1 MPIIVLA
8 VLTRPGAEPS
18 DRSVALGLLALVVPA
33 LWVSYPVFSRFA
45 QIEPTRMTTTE
56 FAVDVAAFGALGL
69 ASGLEGPN
77 LPLPV
82 RLLLGLLGAA
92 GLAYI
97 SATIRQRER
106 DGDTSTSF
114 FAD

>member
-1 MPIIVLA
+1 
-8 VLTRPGAEPS
+8 
-18 DRSVALGLLALVVPA
+18 
-33 LWVSYPVFSRFA
+33 
-45 QIEPTRMTTTE
+45 MTTTE